1 MATKPHSTPD
11 PFAGEDRPD
20 YEPPEITQ
28 EARIYIWDELAR
40 NPEDNRIVARG
51 QVAGKVAERF
61 GVSQS
66 VAIRWV
72 GHIHDDPV
80 QFRPIPGPHGYDL
93 ERKELGPN
101 PFLSKG
107 SNAD

>member
-28 EARIYIWDELAR
+28 EARAFIWERLAQ
-40 NPEDNRIVARG
+40 NPENNRIVARG
-51 QVAGKVAERF
+51 QVAGEVAERF

-72 GHIHDDPV
+72 IADDPV
-80 QFRPIPGPHGYDL
+80 QFRPILGPHGYDL
-93 ERKELGPN
+93 ERLPVRGPN
-101 PFLSKG
+101 PFTDKG
-107 SNAD
+107 PRKP